1 MENARERTDVQ
12 LWARRCAGSRAV
24 LASSAM
30 EDLRYPIGKFVRP
43 ETVSPSEL
51 DGFIQQIA
59 ETPDRLRDA
68 VGGLDRKQ
76 LETPYRPGGWTV
88 RQVVHHLPDSHL
100 NSYVRFK
107 LAITEDEPTI
117 KGYDEAAWAE
127 LADGKSA
134 SVETSLALLSSLHER
149 WVTFLRS
156 LGPAECARGF
166 HHSEL
171 GRMRVDQN
179 MALYAWHGRHHVAH
193 IEALRAR
200 EGWR

>member
-1 MENARERTDVQ
+1 
-12 LWARRCAGSRAV
+12 
-24 LASSAM
+24 M
-30 EDLRYPIGKFVRP
+30 EDLRYPIGPFRRP
-43 ETVSPSEL
+43 EAVSEGERAL
-51 DGFIQQIA
+51 FIQQIA
-59 ETPDRLRDA
+59 DTPERLRAA
-68 VGGLDRKQ
+68 VKGLGRDE

-107 LAITEDEPTI
+107 LAVTEDEPKI

-127 LADGKSA
+127 LADGKTA
-134 SVETSLALLSSLHER
+134 SVETSLALLTSLHER

-193 IEALRAR
+193 IEALRDR
-200 EGWR
+200 NGWR